1 MHKTRNLTLL
11 KVLIS
16 GILIFYFYNTLNL
29 NYLKQEFIKIN
40 FNFFILALVI
50 FLPNTS
56 LFIYKW
62 FLLTKNFSKIKFIDL
77 YSKLS
82 LSILISDFLHTSII
96 IDVAKFAYLKK
107 ISSSTKLILIFNDKF
122 TTLLVKIL
130 FSSLL
135 ALMFLYYFDM
145 QFVTS
150 IEYVLY
156 LSIVILLFAVFIYF
170 FKEKIK
176 AYYKK
181 YLSKKILERKKIFFV
196 EILRNILMFLLYFF
210 SFWSFFDIK
219 TALIFS
225 ILSPVI
231 EILLRFQFL
240 SSFGIREFIILT
252 LGNQFGLE
260 QEIILPSMIIT
271 AVTLI
276 TSFNNF
282 LISRFCKITK
292 NRQSDKEY
300 DTVVYF
306 NNNNTKGAV
315 DFFSQLK
322 IIKKQNNKISFL
334 NHLPFNAKKIIITE
348 NFINPLEFAKILFF
362 LYFFKGKSYLL
373 LTEFPTIT
381 KQFYSFNDFN
391 KTITKGLILSLLDYI
406 LFKFLNLIGMKI
418 RNTNTSLTYFQ
429 LRFFTSKILSRFFDF
444 AILAHPKIKYSYLG
458 FKKKEIKLFPYYF
471 KKINISNVEKK
482 KYTFDFSG
490 VLTSHRLSILN
501 KINLSNQY
509 FENKKIL
516 RLTKYNKIGKFISSK
531 QHKNVIYFSLH
542 AGKEKN
548 WPYSSPTRIVNSLSK
563 NEIPLSLK
571 KFNDLYSSLYI
582 NYKDLINI
590 KKKPQL
596 LKLFKKLNNNIDKFN
611 LDYDTRVKNLISL

>member
-1 MHKTRNLTLL
+1 MHKIRISTLL

-16 GILIFYFYNTLNL
+16 LILIFYFYNTLNF
-29 NYLKQEFIKIN
+29 NYLKQEFTKIN
-40 FNFFILALVI
+40 FNFFILSLVI

-96 IDVAKFAYLKK
+96 TDIAKFAYLKK
-107 ISSSTKLILIFNDKF
+107 ISSLTKLILILNDKF
-122 TTLLVKIL
+122 TTLSVKIFL
-130 FSSLL
+130 SSSL

-145 QFVTS
+145 HLVIP

-156 LSIVILLFAVFIYF
+156 LSIVILLFAAFIYF
-170 FKEKIK
+170 FKEKAK

-181 YLSKKILERKKIFFV
+181 YFSKEIIERKKIFFI

-210 SFWSFFDIK
+210 CFFSFFEIK
-219 TALIFS
+219 TALTFA

-231 EILLRFQFL
+231 EMALRLQFL

-252 LGNQFGLE
+252 LGNQFGFE
-260 QEIILPSMIIT
+260 QEIILPSVLIT
-271 AVTLI
+271 SVTLL

-282 LISRFCKITK
+282 LISLFCKITK
-292 NRQSDKEY
+292 SRQSDKEY
-300 DTVVYF
+300 DTVVYVH
-306 NNNNTKGAV
+306 NNNTIGVV
-315 DFFSQLK
+315 DFFNQLK
-322 IIKKQNNKISFL
+322 IIKMQNNKISFL

-362 LYFFKGKSYLL
+362 LYFFQGKSYLL

-381 KQFYSFNDFN
+381 KQFYSYNDFN
-391 KTITKGLILSLLDYI
+391 KTITKGIILSILSYI
-406 LFKFLNLIGMKI
+406 AFKFLNLIRIKI

-471 KKINISNVEKK
+471 KKININNIEKK

-490 VLTSHRLSILN
+490 VLTSHRLSTLN

-516 RLTKYNKIGKFISSK
+516 RLNKYNKIGKFISSK
-531 QHKNVIYFSLH
+531 QHKDVIYFSLH

-563 NEIPLSLK
+563 NEIPLSLE
-571 KFNDLYSSLYI
+571 KFNDLYSFLYI
-582 NYKDLINI
+582 DYNDLINI

-596 LKLFKKLNNNIDKFN
+596 LKILIKLNNNIDKFN
-611 LDYDTRVKNLISL
+611 SNYDERVKNLISL

>member
-1 MHKTRNLTLL
+1 MHKIKISTLL

-16 GILIFYFYNTLNL
+16 VILIFYFYNTLNF

-40 FNFFILALVI
+40 VNFFILSLVI

-62 FLLTKNFSKIKFIDL
+62 FLLTKNFSKIKFINL
-77 YSKLS
+77 YKKLS
-82 LSILISDFLHTSII
+82 SSILLAEILQNSIV

-107 ISSSTKLILIFNDKF
+107 ISSLTKLILIFNDKF
-122 TTLLVKIL
+122 ITFSVKIF
-130 FSSLL
+130 FSSSLV
-135 ALMFLYYFDM
+135 LMFLYYFDM
-145 QFVTS
+145 HLIIS

-156 LSIVILLFAVFIYF
+156 LSIVILLFAVLIFF

-176 AYYKK
+176 SYYKK
-181 YLSKKILERKKIFFV
+181 YLSKEIIERKKIIFL
-196 EILRNILMFLLYFF
+196 EILRNSQIFLLYFF
-210 SFWSFFDIK
+210 SFFSFFEIK
-219 TALIFS
+219 TALTFA

-231 EILLRFQFL
+231 ETALRFQFL
-240 SSFGIREFIILT
+240 SSFGIREFIILA

-260 QEIILPSMIIT
+260 QETILPSILIT
-271 AVTLI
+271 VVTLL

-292 NRQSDKEY
+292 SRQSDKEY
-300 DTVVYF
+300 DTVVYLH
-306 NNNNTKGAV
+306 NNNTKGAV

-334 NHLPFNAKKIIITE
+334 NHLPFNAKKILITE
-348 NFINPLEFAKILFF
+348 NFANPLEFTKILFF

-381 KQFYSFNDFN
+381 KQFYSYNDFN

-406 LFKFLNLIGMKI
+406 AFKFLNLIRIKI

-444 AILAHPKIKYSYLG
+444 AILAHPEIKYSHLG
-458 FKKKEIKLFPYYF
+458 FKKNEVLLFPYYF
-471 KKINISNVEKK
+471 KKINISNFEKK
-482 KYTFDFSG
+482 KYAFDFSG

-501 KINLSNQY
+501 KINLSNQHV
-509 FENKKIL
+509 ENKKIFQ
-516 RLTKYNKIGKFISSK
+516 LTKNKMGKFISSK
-531 QHKNVIYFSLH
+531 QYKNVINFSLH
-542 AGKEKN
+542 LEKEKK

-563 NEIPLSLK
+563 NEIPISLK

-582 NYKDLINI
+582 NYKDLIKI

-596 LKLFKKLNNNIDKFN
+596 LKILKKLNNNIDKFSSG
-611 LDYDTRVKNLISL
+611 YDEKVKNLITL